1 MTEARTHYFNI
12 TLMKLADVSLAR
24 KIGLK
29 AGQAV
34 LNEEVLKN
42 LESPVN
48 PVARKFEGLNAYA
61 AKIAV
66 SSINL
71 AFSIEDVKNRGM
83 SVPLKVKYHVLDVAA
98 LEKAV
103 GVDVKKAKKG
113 AAVKS
118 VKVKTNKAKK
128 KK

>member
-42 LESPVN
+42 LESPIN
-48 PVARKFEGLNAYA
+48 PGAKKFEGLNTYA

-71 AFSIEDVKNRGM
+71 AFSIDDVRNRGM
-83 SVPLKVKYHVLDVAA
+83 SVPLKVKYYVLDVAA

-103 GVDVKKAKKG
+103 GINVSKAKKG
-113 AAVKS
+113 AAVSK
-118 VKVKTNKAKK
+118 VKVNKKGAKK
-128 KK
+128 K

>member
-48 PVARKFEGLNAYA
+48 PGARKFEGLNAYA

-71 AFSIEDVKNRGM
+71 AFSIDDVKNRGM
-83 SVPLKVKYHVLDVAA
+83 SVPLKVKYYVLDVAA

-118 VKVKTNKAKK
+118 VKVKKNKK